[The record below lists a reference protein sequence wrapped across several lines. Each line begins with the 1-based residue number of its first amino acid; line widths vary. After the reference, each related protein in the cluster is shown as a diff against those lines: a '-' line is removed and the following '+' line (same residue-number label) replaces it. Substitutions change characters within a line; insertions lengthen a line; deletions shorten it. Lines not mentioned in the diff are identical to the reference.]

1 MGQNKRVFRIVK
13 DEIEVSS
20 FRPSHM
26 KDGNFFLLYLRSHE
40 EQQVPFL
47 QKEDW
52 VHWKWRYVEKITE
65 ERASI

>member
-13 DEIEVSS
+13 DEIKVSS
-20 FRPSHM
+20 FRPS
-26 KDGNFFLLYLRSHE
+26 YLRSHE